1 MKKDLIIIFGRDLD
15 KLHSEIEAFHREEN
29 LWKTSGSI
37 TNTAGNLCLH
47 LIGNLKTYIG
57 NNLGS
62 YPYTRDREA
71 EFSLKD
77 IPRQE
82 LLEEVEN
89 TKRIVLSTL
98 EDWDQ
103 QRLDDEYVENFRGN
117 TVSNRFFLLHLTTH
131 LSYHLGQVNYL
142 RRMLE

>member
-1 MKKDLIIIFGRDLD
+1 MKEDLLIIFERDLG
-15 KLHSEIEAFHREEN
+15 KLHSEIEAFQREEN

-57 NNLGS
+57 KNLGS

-82 LLEEVEN
+82 LLEEVEK
-89 TKRIVLSTL
+89 TKHIVLSTL
-98 EDWDQ
+98 ENWEQ
-103 QRLDDEYVENFRGN
+103 HRLDEDYVENFRGN

-131 LSYHLGQVNYL
+131 LSYHLGQINYL